1 MCTKSEIIFLHFKI
15 AADIILIIITNI
27 LGMLEFYL
35 SDKKQR
41 RAFIDTRQSLEM
53 KLVIEEQA
61 KEQVHSLCQ
70 KRHKNSHKF
79 RNKKGHKS

>member
-1 MCTKSEIIFLHFKI
+1 M
-15 AADIILIIITNI
+15 TN
-27 LGMLEFYL
+27 LMGLVSFYL

-61 KEQVHSLCQ
+61 KEQVCLKMS
-70 KRHKNSHKF
+70 
-79 RNKKGHKS
+79 

>member
-1 MCTKSEIIFLHFKI
+1 MRLISYLKI

-61 KEQVHSLCQ
+61 KEQVHLLIMPKHARKFTKI
-70 KRHKNSHKF
+70 KRP
-79 RNKKGHKS
+79 

>member
-1 MCTKSEIIFLHFKI
+1 
-15 AADIILIIITNI
+15 
-27 LGMLEFYL
+27 MLEFYL

-61 KEQVHSLCQ
+61 KEQVGTK
-70 KRHKNSHKF
+70 KRNHFAQYYETPF
-79 RNKKGHKS
+79 RASTSNRARRKAAL

>member
-1 MCTKSEIIFLHFKI
+1 MTFMTLPIPIYRVKCSLDEDDDIQFDHIQI
-15 AADIILIIITNI
+15 GANIILLIMTN
-27 LGMLEFYL
+27 LMGLVSFYL

-61 KEQVHSLCQ
+61 REQVSLD
-70 KRHKNSHKF
+70 KYS
-79 RNKKGHKS
+79 